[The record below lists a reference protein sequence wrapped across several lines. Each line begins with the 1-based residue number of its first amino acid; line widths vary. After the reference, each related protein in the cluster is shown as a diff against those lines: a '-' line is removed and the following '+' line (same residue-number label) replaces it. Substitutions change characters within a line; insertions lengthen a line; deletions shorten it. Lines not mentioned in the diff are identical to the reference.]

1 MVYHAQSSSGQY
13 GSQVWVHTSFQ
24 QAVQQSFVVSARI
37 MVVDIR
43 LPMGLVRVVSA
54 HAPTEE
60 ATASQYLD
68 FLKLLRDLSAPNLH
82 LLIGVDGNCR
92 VSAATDSPL

>member
-1 MVYHAQSSSGQY
+1 
-13 GSQVWVHTSFQ
+13 
-24 QAVQQSFVVSARI
+24 

-43 LPMGLVRVVSA
+43 LPLGVVRVVSA

-60 ATASQYLD
+60 ATAPQHLD

-82 LLIGVDGNCR
+82 LLIGIDGNCR
-92 VSAATDSPL
+92 LSAATDGPL